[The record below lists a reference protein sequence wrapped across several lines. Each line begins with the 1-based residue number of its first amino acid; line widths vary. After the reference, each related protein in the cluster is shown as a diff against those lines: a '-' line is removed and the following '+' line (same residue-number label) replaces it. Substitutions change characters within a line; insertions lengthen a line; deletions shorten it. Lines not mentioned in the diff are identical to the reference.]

1 MTYSRTRTCLRLCSS
16 SVSSTSNVPCDG
28 DDDLPAIAINDDDG
42 NACPINA
49 PIVPA
54 RE

>member
-16 SVSSTSNVPCDG
+16 SVSSPSNIACDG

-49 PIVPA
+49 SVVAA